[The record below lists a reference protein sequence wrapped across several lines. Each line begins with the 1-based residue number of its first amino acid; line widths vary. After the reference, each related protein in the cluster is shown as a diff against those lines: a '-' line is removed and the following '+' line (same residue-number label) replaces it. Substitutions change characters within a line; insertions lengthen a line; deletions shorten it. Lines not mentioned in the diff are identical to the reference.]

1 MNINRFTALALTSFF
16 LAAGQIS
23 TYAQSEPKSPS
34 AKEMDR
40 LFDLCRLK
48 PEEALWDDLPW
59 MSNVGKAL
67 KKASK
72 EGKPLFLTFAGGGG
86 HPLGMC

>member
-1 MNINRFTALALTSFF
+1 MTVTRVAALAIGAIM
-16 LAAGQIS
+16 LAAGQGPS
-23 TYAQSEPKSPS
+23 HAQSDPKNAA
-34 AKEMDR
+34 AKELER

>member
-1 MNINRFTALALTSFF
+1 MLALTAIA
-16 LAAGQIS
+16 LAAGRVPS
-23 TYAQSEPKSPS
+23 HAQSEPKAAS
-34 AKEMDR
+34 AKELER

-72 EGKPLFLTFAGGGG
+72 EGKPLLLTFAGGGG

>member
-1 MNINRFTALALTSFF
+1 MSLAVAAL
-16 LAAGQIS
+16 LAGTIAPVSGFQDAPARPEFS
-23 TYAQSEPKSPS
+23 KA
-34 AKEMDR
+34 EMDQ
-40 LFDLCRLK
+40 LFTLCRLK

-59 MSNVGKAL
+59 ASGLAAGL

>member
-1 MNINRFTALALTSFF
+1 MICTRVAAPVIVAIL
-16 LAAGQIS
+16 LAAGQS
-23 TYAQSEPKSPS
+23 SSHAQSEPKNAS
-34 AKEMDR
+34 AKELER

>member
-1 MNINRFTALALTSFF
+1 
-16 LAAGQIS
+16 
-23 TYAQSEPKSPS
+23 
-34 AKEMDR
+34 MDR

>member
-1 MNINRFTALALTSFF
+1 MSLNKFAALGTVAMILGIGRVHTH
-16 LAAGQIS
+16 
-23 TYAQSEPKSPS
+23 AQSEPKNAS
-34 AKEMDR
+34 AKEMER
-40 LFDLCRLK
+40 LFDLCKVK